1 MANIIQK
8 KIVTSQLTLT
18 SAIIVSIALW
28 VVCFLIRPI
37 SNSIETIGAYALY
50 ALIGYLLI
58 VINKLF
64 AIIRLRASF
73 QTVIY
78 LTLISICP
86 IIHSI
91 YEGNIIALCCLVS
104 IFFLFN
110 SFQKEWSA
118 GLLFHAFI
126 FWGIGCILVPKI
138 VWIVPYLLYSCY
150 IFKSLNIRSFV
161 ASIFGFSIPIGVYV
175 VYELWNSQGG
185 EIATKIADITK
196 TEGIYFDNSQ
206 LPIIVMLIY
215 SFIIFMVSAAHSML
229 HSMDEKMQTRCYL
242 QFFIVTTTLLFI
254 LAFSCI
260 SSSVQLLPFIQIG
273 NGLLYGHFSTLTGN
287 KWSNLFFICMLVFII
302 PVFIINLLY

>member
-18 SAIIVSIALW
+18 SATIVSIALW
-28 VVCFLIRPI
+28 VVCYFVRPI
-37 SNSIETIGAYALY
+37 SNLIETVGAYALY

-58 VINKLF
+58 VINKSF

-91 YEGNIIALCCLVS
+91 YEGNIIALCCLIS
-104 IFFLFN
+104 IFLLFN

-126 FWGIGCILVPKI
+126 FWGIACIFVPKI

-161 ASIFGFSIPIGVYV
+161 ASILGFSIPIGIYAVYD
-175 VYELWNSQGG
+175 LWNSQGV
-185 EIATKIADITK
+185 EIATKIADITRI
-196 TEGIYFDNSQ
+196 EAISFDSSQ

-215 SFIIFMVSAAHSML
+215 SFTIFMVSAAHSIL
-229 HSMDEKMQTRCYL
+229 SSMDEKMQTRCYL

-254 LAFSCI
+254 LAFCCI
-260 SSSVQLLPFIQIG
+260 STSTQLLPFIQIG
-273 NGLLYGHFSTLTGN
+273 NGLLYGHFSTLTHN
-287 KWSNLFFICMLVFII
+287 KWSNLFFICILVFII
-302 PVFIINLLY
+302 PVFIINLLF

>member
-18 SAIIVSIALW
+18 TAVIVSVALW
-28 VVCFLIRPI
+28 VVCFLIRPVT
-37 SNSIETIGAYALY
+37 NLIETIGAYALY

-58 VINKLF
+58 VINKSF

-78 LTLISICP
+78 LTLVSICP
-86 IIHSI
+86 VIHTI
-91 YEGNIIALCCLVS
+91 YEGNIMALCCLVS

-161 ASIFGFSIPIGVYV
+161 ASIFGLSIPIGGYV
-175 VYELWNSQGG
+175 AYDFWDNQGV
-185 EIATKIADITK
+185 EIATKIAEITRI
-196 TEGIYFDNSQ
+196 EGIAFDDIQ
-206 LPIIVMLIY
+206 LPICVMSL
-215 SFIIFMVSAAHSML
+215 FMFVIFVVSATHSIL
-229 HSMDEKMQTRCYL
+229 YSMDEKMQTRCYL
-242 QFFIVTTTLLFI
+242 QHFIVTTTFLFV

-260 SSSVQLLPFIQIG
+260 SASLQLLPFIQIG
-273 NGLLYGHFSTLTGN
+273 IGLLYGHFSTLTHN
-287 KWSNLFFICMLVFII
+287 KWSNLFFICILAFLI
-302 PVFIINLLY
+302 PVFIINLLF